1 MNDRLMHLEPAPI
14 IKRLWA
20 AIMDAAVLIM
30 TYFAMAIW
38 VFTPIAIA
46 AFGYGDKN
54 DQGYQY
60 RFASHLTINQ
70 KQNDDGQYVIVEVKD
85 STGKYSD
92 YVSTLLYNYSSEEP
106 LFYINRIYY
115 YYHNYKT
122 NVDIEFPNDGIA
134 HDAIKEFYASPEYNK
149 EINGVLPVNYYTD
162 EWFANEIL
170 AMDKTDSYFTLD
182 ETKVA
187 FLDKIILKEGADKNA
202 AISYL
207 KGKANSAMADLYY
220 SDYFKALNNE
230 ISAIQL
236 FIFIPPFVIGFAIYY
251 FLFPLLFKNGETL
264 GKKVTHLAVVSYEG
278 FTVKKRQVVLRQ
290 VLLFAAMFLAA
301 FVFGIGVTSF
311 AILGLMTF
319 ILFVATLI
327 PKNKRAPHDFAAYT
341 LVVDSIHSTW
351 FDNLEDEMTHKK
363 QIDDNMAK
371 YKKNSPINQNV
382 IQVGSTIVDEDLKK
396 SVEEENSKKNSQK

>member
-1 MNDRLMHLEPAPI
+1 MEKKHA
-14 IKRLWA
+14 KKHA
-20 AIMDAAVLIM
+20 AEL
-30 TYFAMAIW
+30 
-38 VFTPIAIA
+38 
-46 AFGYGDKN
+46 G
-54 DQGYQY
+54 
-60 RFASHLTINQ
+60 
-70 KQNDDGQYVIVEVKD
+70 
-85 STGKYSD
+85 
-92 YVSTLLYNYSSEEP
+92 
-106 LFYINRIYY
+106 
-115 YYHNYKT
+115 
-122 NVDIEFPNDGIA
+122 
-134 HDAIKEFYASPEYNK
+134 
-149 EINGVLPVNYYTD
+149 
-162 EWFANEIL
+162 NEIL

-187 FLDKIILKEGADKNA
+187 FLDKIALKEGVDKA
-202 AISYL
+202 SAISYL

-264 GKKVTHLAVVSYEG
+264 GKKVTHIAVVSNEG
-278 FTVKKRQVVLRQ
+278 FTVKKRQIVLRQ

-301 FVFGIGVTSF
+301 FVFGIGITSF

-351 FDNLEDEMTHKK
+351 FDNLEDEMAHKK
-363 QIDDNMAK
+363 EIDDNMAK